1 MVDLPMR
8 SHIHRVIIVYRHR
21 IRRHGSAYDKRSHC
35 QSAERKNPLQCSG
48 HGTPPFQHPG
58 RRPRISRLP
67 SLSSP
72 ARSLETRPASLH
84 DAISHSHQASRFNAA
99 ILSNYAQH
107 LLRSFISGRAEGTGY
122 TLNGNVTLTE
132 KTLASKFEAS
142 VLQCGTRFR
151 RGLFPC
157 WHQVDSPFVA
167 IPFAPFSKFRKLN
180 LAHIPNNTHVNCSIG
195 VRKTVAQTAHLAQLE
210 SVAPE

>member
-1 MVDLPMR
+1 MR
-8 SHIHRVIIVYRHR
+8 SHVHRVIIVYRHR
-21 IRRHGSAYDKRSHC
+21 IRRHGSAYDERSHC

-48 HGTPPFQHPG
+48 HETPPFQHPG

-107 LLRSFISGRAEGTGY
+107 LLCSFISGRAERTGY

-132 KTLASKFEAS
+132 KRWPRNSKPASCNAEPVSGEVYFHVGIKSIPRSSQYRLHPSAS
-142 VLQCGTRFR
+142 FGNSISSTSQT
-151 RGLFPC
+151 
-157 WHQVDSPFVA
+157 
-167 IPFAPFSKFRKLN
+167 IPMS
-180 LAHIPNNTHVNCSIG
+180 
-195 VRKTVAQTAHLAQLE
+195 TV
-210 SVAPE
+210 P